1 MKQYWLFEKKRI
13 FQLIYKKYSFKR
25 IMNKCIY
32 IMCSHQD
39 FKEITLGKS
48 SSLNTTQKKPQI
60 SRELK
65 KMNLL
70 ENDEVSLPQNTS
82 LTVRKQLE
90 DGRRLKNLTQ
100 TEFAKQLGIKVIEY
114 NRIESGKE
122 PLEGNLKAKIQKI
135 LNIKIQKEKKPAK

>member
-1 MKQYWLFEKKRI
+1 M
-13 FQLIYKKYSFKR
+13 S
-25 IMNKCIY
+25 IY

-39 FKEITLGKS
+39 LKDITLGKVS
-48 SSLNTTQKKPQI
+48 TVKTTQRRPQI

-70 ENDEVSLPQNTS
+70 ESDEVSLPQNTS

-90 DGRRLKNLTQ
+90 DGRRLKQLTQ
-100 TEFAKQLGIKVIEY
+100 TEFAKQLGIKVNEY

-122 PLEGNLKAKIQKI
+122 PLEGILKAKIQKI
-135 LNIKIQKEKKPAK
+135 LNIKIQKETKPART